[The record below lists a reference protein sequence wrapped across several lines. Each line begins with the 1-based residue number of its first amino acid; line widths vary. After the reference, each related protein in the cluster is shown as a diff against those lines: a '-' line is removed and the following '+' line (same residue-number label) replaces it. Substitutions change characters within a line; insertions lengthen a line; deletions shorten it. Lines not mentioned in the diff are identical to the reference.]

1 MNSKL
6 VKPIAVEPRDQYRI
20 WVEFEDGIAGEVDL
34 SDIAGKGVFKSLED
48 RAFFETVAIL
58 PHNSISWGGKD
69 DLEICPDTIYIEL
82 TKAAID
88 SNEQRRPLPASAG
101 TL

>member
-1 MNSKL
+1 MP
-6 VKPIAVEPRDQYRI
+6 KPIAVEARHKYRI

-34 SDIAGKGVFKSLED
+34 SDIAGKGVFKALED

-58 PHNSISWGGKD
+58 PHHSISWGGTD

-82 TKAAID
+82 TRNGAKET
-88 SNEQRRPLPASAG
+88 SEPRRPISTSA
-101 TL
+101 